1 MPLPEISK
9 TKTYQNTMDKVIFN
23 SLEEEFGLGE
33 NVLVF
38 PSKDK
43 DQKKSYVQKGKV
55 VGYTD
60 SKVKVKLG

>member
-1 MPLPEISK
+1 
-9 TKTYQNTMDKVIFN
+9 MDKMIFN

-43 DQKKSYVQKGKV
+43 DPKKSYVQKGKV
-55 VGYTD
+55 VGHTD

>member
-1 MPLPEISK
+1 
-9 TKTYQNTMDKVIFN
+9 MDKVIFN

>member
-9 TKTYQNTMDKVIFN
+9 TKTYQNTMDKMIFN

-43 DQKKSYVQKGKV
+43 DPKKSYVQKGKV
-55 VGYTD
+55 VGHTD